1 MTGESVSALAFIPAL
16 NDLSSVS
23 LSLSLPHSAVCAY
36 DFNKVIF
43 IMLHNPGHYAFRGT
57 GNRCRK
63 PSFRCAGLAVCVC
76 VLGWVGG
83 GGVAWTRHRRH
94 RVVIV
99 VTVAAVTIVQRLLC
113 HR

>member
-1 MTGESVSALAFIPAL
+1 MGVLAFIPAL

-23 LSLSLPHSAVCAY
+23 LSLSLPHSAGCGH

-76 VLGWVGG
+76 WVGG